1 MAKGGG
7 LYSGPVRVQRD
18 VWDAAKRVCG
28 TQPDGDVLI
37 EALGLAGEWDASL
50 VGLED
55 EDELEPEEEPA

>member
-7 LYSGPVRVQRD
+7 LYSGPVRVRRD
-18 VWDAAKRVCG
+18 VWDAARRVCD
-28 TQPDGDVLI
+28 TQPDSELLI

-55 EDELEPEEEPA
+55 EDELGADEESA